1 MIGYGITLVGVAILL
16 VIHHFRISALE
27 HKFEE
32 YESDDE

>member
-1 MIGYGITLVGVAILL
+1 MIGYGLTLIGVAIIL

-32 YESDDE
+32 LDS